1 MRASRRLATAVGDS
15 RNCEFELGYV
25 SLRSSIMMVRFDYS
39 SRICSEEVATIEM
52 ASENGEQNLDDEGS
66 VTLRPVSALVPEHVS
81 RGVFSTGVIAITGNT
96 EFVLDFVLTIGTPST
111 VVSRVVC
118 THDVLRRI
126 VAAIRRNVESFTGR
140 VGTLESE
147 AAQHTPPSV
156 ATESPAGDGHIPD
169 SIGTEQFVGASIP
182 VPGDSSEGLSSSGES
197 PEESGRDLKSN
208 AIKQNPLDLY
218 DDIIVPDEVQVG
230 VYANGLIIGHTNS
243 EFKLDFVS
251 NMFPKSVVTS
261 RIFMSAPQLVRLLNT
276 LERTV
281 QQFDEKR
288 SS

>member
-1 MRASRRLATAVGDS
+1 
-15 RNCEFELGYV
+15 
-25 SLRSSIMMVRFDYS
+25 MMVRFDYS
-39 SRICSEEVATIEM
+39 GRIRSEEVATIEM
-52 ASENGEQNLDDEGS
+52 ASENGEQNIGDDGS
-66 VTLRPVSALVPEHVS
+66 VTLRPVSAVVPEHVS

-111 VVSRVVC
+111 VVSRVIC

-126 VAAIRRNVESFTGR
+126 VAAIRRNVESFTDR
-140 VGTLESE
+140 VGSMATESRVE
-147 AAQHTPPSV
+147 AAQHTPPSD
-156 ATESPAGDGHIPD
+156 ASESGAEDAQIPD

-182 VPGDSSEGLSSSGES
+182 VPDEPKECGSSSGES
-197 PEESGRDLKSN
+197 IEESGSDLESN

-218 DDIIVPDEVQVG
+218 DDIIVADEIQVG

-261 RIFMSAPQLVRLLNT
+261 RIFMSAPQLVRLLDT
-276 LERTV
+276 LERTL

-288 SS
+288 RS

>member
-1 MRASRRLATAVGDS
+1 
-15 RNCEFELGYV
+15 
-25 SLRSSIMMVRFDYS
+25 MMVRFDYS
-39 SRICSEEVATIEM
+39 GKIRSKEVATIEM
-52 ASENGEQNLDDEGS
+52 APENGEQNLGDDGS
-66 VTLRPVSALVPEHVS
+66 VTLRPVSAVVPEHVS

-111 VVSRVVC
+111 VVSRVIC

-126 VAAIRRNVESFTGR
+126 VAAIRRNVESFTDR
-140 VGTLESE
+140 VGSMATE
-147 AAQHTPPSV
+147 ARVDSAQHTPPSDV
-156 ATESPAGDGHIPD
+156 SESGAEDAQIPD

-182 VPGDSSEGLSSSGES
+182 VPDEPEECGSSSGES
-197 PEESGRDLKSN
+197 TEESGSDLESN

-218 DDIIVPDEVQVG
+218 DDIIVADEIQVG

-261 RIFMSAPQLVRLLNT
+261 RIFMSAPQLVRLLDT
-276 LERTV
+276 LERTL

-288 SS
+288 RS

>member
-1 MRASRRLATAVGDS
+1 M
-15 RNCEFELGYV
+15 
-25 SLRSSIMMVRFDYS
+25 SLRSSTIMVRFDYS
-39 SRICSEEVATIEM
+39 GRIRSEEVATIEM
-52 ASENGEQNLDDEGS
+52 SSENGEQDLDDGGS

-140 VGTLESE
+140 VGALESE
-147 AAQHTPPSV
+147 AAQHTPSV

-197 PEESGRDLKSN
+197 PEESGSDLQSN

-261 RIFMSAPQLVRLLNT
+261 RIFMSAPQLVRLLDT

>member
-1 MRASRRLATAVGDS
+1 MTVIFS
-15 RNCEFELGYV
+15 
-25 SLRSSIMMVRFDYS
+25 YS
-39 SRICSEEVATIEM
+39 GRIRSEEVATIEM
-52 ASENGEQNLDDEGS
+52 SSENGEQDLDDGGS

-140 VGTLESE
+140 VGALESE
-147 AAQHTPPSV
+147 AGVESAQHTPPLV

-197 PEESGRDLKSN
+197 PEKSGRDLKSN

-261 RIFMSAPQLVRLLNT
+261 RIFMSAPQLVRLLDT

-281 QQFDEKR
+281 QQFDEKH

>member
-1 MRASRRLATAVGDS
+1 MV
-15 RNCEFELGYV
+15 
-25 SLRSSIMMVRFDYS
+25 VRFDYS
-39 SRICSEEVATIEM
+39 DRFRSEEVATIEM
-52 ASENGEQNLDDEGS
+52 ASENGEDNLGDDGS

-96 EFVLDFVLTIGTPST
+96 EFVLDFVLTIGSPSA
-111 VVSRVVC
+111 VVSRVIC
-118 THDVLRRI
+118 THEVLRRI
-126 VAAIRRNVESFTGR
+126 VAAIRRNVESFTDRLGTTGSETR
-140 VGTLESE
+140 VES
-147 AAQHTPPSV
+147 AQHTPPSV
-156 ATESPAGDGHIPD
+156 PTESRGEDGHIPD

-182 VPGDSSEGLSSSGES
+182 VPEEPAKRLSSSGGS
-197 PEESGRDLKSN
+197 PEESGSDLKSK
-208 AIKQNPLDLY
+208 AVKQNPLDIY
-218 DDIIVPDEVQVG
+218 DDITVPDEVQVG

-261 RIFMSAPQLVRLLNT
+261 RIFMSAPQLVRLLDT
-276 LERTV
+276 LERTL